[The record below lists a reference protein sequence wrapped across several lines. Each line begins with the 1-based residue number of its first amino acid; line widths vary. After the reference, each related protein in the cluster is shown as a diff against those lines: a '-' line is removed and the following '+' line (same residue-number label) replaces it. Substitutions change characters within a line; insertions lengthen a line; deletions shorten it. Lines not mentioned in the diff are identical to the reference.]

1 MSGGARPPS
10 RAACSSDMSEP
21 WLPGGASLDDFVTRI
36 HAQIAGFAEEHGD
49 LPAKVQV
56 ELRARAVH
64 TLDKISAEPGYGFV
78 TLCPHRTGDDLEEL
92 IVPLAA
98 VAQVRIS
105 PAEDE
110 PEFGFALP

>member
-1 MSGGARPPS
+1 
-10 RAACSSDMSEP
+10 MSEP

-36 HAQIAGFAEEHGD
+36 HAQIAGFAEEHGVAQ
-49 LPAKVQV
+49 AKVEV
-56 ELRARAVH
+56 ELRDGAVH

-92 IVPLAA
+92 IVPLAS
-98 VAQVRIS
+98 VTQIRIS

-110 PEFGFALP
+110 PQFGFALPDEPSSGL